1 MVLRTTLNNNV
12 AEQLAGGAEAMQQ
25 AVSKFYGREIGT
37 DEMRQLMKDG
47 KLIAKDILPL
57 LADEMAKLARR
68 GDGLRIALQ
77 GLAVAQGRMNS
88 SFDTFV
94 NKIYQGGLA
103 EALSS
108 LYKALDKMFYFSD
121 GSGFGK
127 VFLGFFKEL
136 ENTMWN
142 IWDIGQILGYYFKT
156 TFGSGDGE
164 FLGKMAYWTA
174 LFGILGK
181 ISGLFKI
188 ILGNKNLSGF
198 KGLVAGVGKVGLFA
212 SAAALGSTGSD
223 SLVSQGGDMAL
234 MVGSMFGPWGLA
246 IGAFVK
252 AGTLVYE
259 NWDSITKWWQELD
272 LKAMFL
278 NFIQKIKEALFI
290 DESQSPEMQKHLAEQ
305 KARRDAAF
313 KTGSALVNN
322 AAYNLSDYQKMQMA
336 VQAAMNQKDQKV
348 EVQNKVYI
356 DGKEIKTVAEEV
368 VNTSMQRQTQ
378 SILPTYLNPAS
389 AGMK

>member
-1 MVLRTTLNNNV
+1 MLRTSLNTNV
-12 AEQLAGGAEAMQQ
+12 GEQLPGSLEAIRR
-25 AVSKFYGREIGT
+25 AASAFFGKDISISELF
-37 DEMRQLMKDG
+37 DLMKQG
-47 KLIAKDILPL
+47 KLLAKDILPL
-57 LADEMAKLARR
+57 LGKEFSAMART
-68 GDGLRIALQ
+68 GGALD
-77 GLAVAQGRMNS
+77 VALNSLNTTSQRMS
-88 SFDTFV
+88 TSFRELV
-94 NKIYQGGLA
+94 NRIYQGGLA

-108 LYKALDKMFYFSD
+108 LYKTLDKMFYFSD

-234 MVGSMFGPWGLA
+234 MIGSMFGPWGLA

-278 NFIQKIKEALFI
+278 NFIQKIKEALLI

-313 KTGSALVNN
+313 KTGAALVNN

-378 SILPTYLNPAS
+378 SIIPTGLNSNAAS
-389 AGMK
+389 NN

>member
-1 MVLRTTLNNNV
+1 MVLRTILNNNV

-57 LADEMAKLARR
+57 LADEMAKIARR
-68 GDGLRIALQ
+68 GDGLKIALQ
-77 GLAVAQGRMNS
+77 GLAVAQGRMNG

-108 LYKALDKMFYFSD
+108 LYRTLDKMFYFSD

-142 IWDIGQILGYYFKT
+142 IWDIGQILGYYFRHS
-156 TFGSGDGE
+156 FGTNVDGE
-164 FLGKMAYWTA
+164 FLGKMVYWTA

-198 KGLVAGVGKVGLFA
+198 KGLVAGVGM
-212 SAAALGSTGSD
+212 
-223 SLVSQGGDMAL
+223 VSGY
-234 MVGSMFGPWGLA
+234 SR
-246 IGAFVK
+246 I
-252 AGTLVYE
+252 
-259 NWDSITKWWQELD
+259 I
-272 LKAMFL
+272 
-278 NFIQKIKEALFI
+278 
-290 DESQSPEMQKHLAEQ
+290 
-305 KARRDAAF
+305 
-313 KTGSALVNN
+313 
-322 AAYNLSDYQKMQMA
+322 AY
-336 VQAAMNQKDQKV
+336 
-348 EVQNKVYI
+348 
-356 DGKEIKTVAEEV
+356 T
-368 VNTSMQRQTQ
+368 
-378 SILPTYLNPAS
+378 
-389 AGMK
+389 

>member
-1 MVLRTTLNNNV
+1 
-12 AEQLAGGAEAMQQ
+12 
-25 AVSKFYGREIGT
+25 
-37 DEMRQLMKDG
+37 MKQG
-47 KLIAKDILPL
+47 KLLAKDILPL
-57 LADEMAKLARR
+57 LGKEFSAMART
-68 GDGLRIALQ
+68 GGALD
-77 GLAVAQGRMNS
+77 VALNSLNTTSQRMS
-88 SFDTFV
+88 TSFRELV
-94 NKIYQGGLA
+94 NRIYQGGLA

-108 LYKALDKMFYFSD
+108 LYRTLDKMFYFSD

-156 TFGSGDGE
+156 TFGSSVDGE

-234 MVGSMFGPWGLA
+234 MIGSMFGPWGLA

-278 NFIQKIKEALFI
+278 NFIQKIKEALLI
-290 DESQSPEMQKHLAEQ
+290 DESQTPEMQKHLAEQ

-313 KTGSALVNN
+313 KTGTALVNN

>member
-1 MVLRTTLNNNV
+1 MLRTSLNTNV
-12 AEQLAGGAEAMQQ
+12 GEQLPGSLEAIRR
-25 AVSKFYGREIGT
+25 AASAFFGKDISISELF
-37 DEMRQLMKDG
+37 DLMKQG
-47 KLIAKDILPL
+47 KLLAKDILPL
-57 LADEMAKLARR
+57 LGKEFSAMART
-68 GDGLRIALQ
+68 GGALD
-77 GLAVAQGRMNS
+77 VALNSLNTTSQRMS
-88 SFDTFV
+88 TSFRELV
-94 NKIYQGGLA
+94 NRIYQGGLA

-108 LYKALDKMFYFSD
+108 LYRTLDKMFYFSD

-156 TFGSGDGE
+156 TFGSSVDGE
-164 FLGKMAYWTA
+164 FLGKMTYWTA

-259 NWDSITKWWQELD
+259 NWDTITKWWQDLD
-272 LKAMFL
+272 IKGMFQ
-278 NFIQKIKEALFI
+278 NFI
-290 DESQSPEMQKHLAEQ
+290 ESVMKTFGVDPEKNRSIFAG
-305 KARRDAAF
+305 A
-313 KTGSALVNN
+313 TGSISGAGFN
-322 AAYNLSDYQKMQMA
+322 AAWANSLPLFMQ
-336 VQAAMNQKDQKV
+336 NKDQKV

-378 SILPTYLNPAS
+378 SILPTYLNTAS